1 MADATPQPQPRRR
14 LPSLRPVSTG
24 LRLEMLEAAM
34 RQVAE
39 GVVIVDRKGRF
50 VFWNEAAQ
58 RIVGTGPLS
67 GPPSEWSSA
76 YGCFLPDKV
85 TPYPPDQ
92 LPLARA
98 MRGEHVSEA
107 EMFIRNPN
115 NLDGA
120 WISIN
125 SAPLRDEKGEPAGGV
140 IVFRDVTAHRRSNE
154 VVRQLS
160 MAVEKTTD
168 AVFITDPNAVI
179 EYVNPAFEATTG
191 YTQEQ
196 AVGQRASL
204 LKSGRNRAGLL
215 RAAVEEHPGRRRPQR
230 HPRQSK
236 EERRAVPHRADHHAG
251 ERRGGPHHPLRLG
264 DARRHRAQEGPGAR
278 GRDAPRPDRATEALP
293 GPGAGDRGLRLWR
306 GAAFPADHT
315 CGDYYDFVPFPD
327 GRVGI
332 AVGDVSGHGF
342 GPALLMAET
351 RAYLRSLSKTSVDL
365 GQILRRLNRFLC
377 EDTEDERFVTL
388 MLTLLDPVR
397 RASCTRAR
405 GTSTGYVL
413 DRSGATRH
421 VLGSTGTPLG
431 IFGEADFA
439 VQPRDTARG
448 GGPAVVADRRRR
460 GGSGPGRRLL
470 RDRARSPRGRGGAAP
485 QRRGDRGQPADSDRN
500 VLPGQPPG
508 GRHHGGRVQGQLT
521 RGTAT
526 GLSPSSSAPA
536 GRAWR
541 RP

>member
-1 MADATPQPQPRRR
+1 MADASPQPQPRRR
-14 LPSLRPVSTG
+14 LPSMRPVSTG
-24 LRLEMLEAAM
+24 LRLETLEAAM

-58 RIVGTGPLS
+58 KIVGTGPLA

-85 TPYPPDQ
+85 TPYPPGQ

-120 WISIN
+120 WISVN

-140 IVFRDVTAHRRSNE
+140 IVFRDVTARRQSHE

-204 LKSGRNRAGLL
+204 LKSGRNEPGYYERLWKSILAGDVHSATL
-215 RAAVEEHPGRRRPQR
+215 VNRRR
-230 HPRQSK
+230 SG
-236 EERRAVPHRADHHAG
+236 ELFHA
-251 ERRGGPHHPLRLG
+251 EQTITPVSDEGGRITHFVSVMRDVTALKK
-264 DARRHRAQEGPGAR
+264 AQEREVEMRLAR
-278 GRDAPRPDRATEALP
+278 IVQQKLYPVRAPEIEGFDLA
-293 GPGAGDRGLRLWR
+293 

-327 GRVGI
+327 GRIGI

-351 RAYLRSLSKTSVDL
+351 RAYLRSLSETSADL

-377 EDTEDERFVTL
+377 QDTEDERFVTL
-388 MLTLLDPVR
+388 MVALVDPARRSLLYSS
-397 RASCTRAR
+397 A
-405 GTSTGYVL
+405 GHIHGYVL
-413 DRSGATRH
+413 DHTGAPRH
-421 VLGSTGTPLG
+421 VLGSTGAPLG
-431 IFGEADFA
+431 IFGEADFPSSPEIPLA
-439 VQPRDTARG
+439 G
-448 GGPAVVADRRRR
+448 GDLLLLLTDGAAEAQDPDGAFFETERVLRVVAVERHRSAAEIVGHLRTAIETFSRD
-460 GGSGPGRRLL
+460 SPQADDITVVVCKVGP
-470 RDRARSPRGRGGAAP
+470 
-485 QRRGDRGQPADSDRN
+485 
-500 VLPGQPPG
+500 
-508 GRHHGGRVQGQLT
+508 
-521 RGTAT
+521 
-526 GLSPSSSAPA
+526 
-536 GRAWR
+536 
-541 RP
+541 